1 MIQILEQDNYQVA
14 LDLAQK
20 ELASLDPEKQAR
32 RCGCRLVKSGDE
44 QAIEVPYTDITC
56 RISIPDG
63 NVTIA
68 GTDDPLALWE
78 QILVL
83 HYIVS
88 TGEVLEEEEDPIA
101 FSQVPSGAFYDSAFQ
116 RRVKNHFLSVFSK
129 NPDLLLPAAEK
140 LGAVRFKGGDIGV
153 RIPVFPKVGL
163 YFSLWKAD
171 EEFPADMSLLLSS
184 NIASFLST
192 EDIAVLG
199 GLVAGKLIKHAKK
212 IQM

>member
-1 MIQILEQDNYQVA
+1 MVQILEQDNYQVA

-20 ELASLDPEKQAR
+20 ELASLDPEKQAQ
-32 RCGCRLVKSGDE
+32 RCGCRLVKAGGE
-44 QAIEVPYTDITC
+44 QYSEVPYTDLVC

-68 GTDDPLALWE
+68 GSDDPLPLWE

-83 HYIVS
+83 HYIGS
-88 TGEVLEEEEDPIA
+88 TGDAPEEEEDPIA

-116 RRVKNHFLSVFSK
+116 RRIKNHFLSVFSK
-129 NPDLLLPAAEK
+129 NPDLLKPAAEK
-140 LGAVRFKGGDIGV
+140 LGGIPFKGGNTGV
-153 RIPVFPKVGL
+153 RIPAFPKVGL

-184 NIASFLST
+184 TIASFLST

-212 IQM
+212 IEV